1 MYLLV
6 NVLEQTQHLTGIME
20 GFARIGIQGS
30 TVIDST
36 GMGRVLMK
44 THTTSPLMK
53 QINKVL
59 KDLES
64 SNKILLTVVR
74 EKAVLQQAVKVIRSF
89 CGDLNEPGKGILF
102 AIPLEFVEGLR
113 ETD

>member
-6 NVLEQTQHLTGIME
+6 NVLEQTQHLTGILE
-20 GFARIGIQGS
+20 GFARIGIQGA

-44 THTTSPLMK
+44 TNAALPVMK

-64 SNKILLTVVR
+64 SNKTLLTVINDKDLLD
-74 EKAVLQQAVKVIRSF
+74 KAIQVVKSF
-89 CGDLNEPGKGILF
+89 CGDLREPGKGILF
-102 AIPLEFVEGLR
+102 AIALEFVEGLP

>member
-6 NVLEQTQHLTGIME
+6 NVLEQTQHLTAIME

-44 THTTSPLMK
+44 THATSPWMK

-64 SNKILLTVVR
+64 SNKTLLTVVNDKDLLD
-74 EKAVLQQAVKVIRSF
+74 KAIQVVKSF
-89 CGDLNEPGKGILF
+89 CGDMCEPGKGILF
-102 AIPLEFVEGLR
+102 AIPLALVEGLP
-113 ETD
+113 ESD

>member
-1 MYLLV
+1 
-6 NVLEQTQHLTGIME
+6 
-20 GFARIGIQGS
+20 
-30 TVIDST
+30 
-36 GMGRVLMK
+36 MGRVLMK

>member
-6 NVLEQTQHLTGIME
+6 NVLEQTQHLSGILE
-20 GFARIGIQGS
+20 GFAKIGIQGS
-30 TVIDST
+30 TVLDST

-44 THTTSPLMK
+44 TKATLPVMK
-53 QINKVL
+53 QINKVI

-74 EKAVLQQAVKVIRSF
+74 EKAVLEKAVNIIRSF

-102 AIPLEFVEGLR
+102 AIPLEFVEGLP

>member
-44 THTTSPLMK
+44 THRTSPLMK

-64 SNKILLTVVR
+64 SNKILLTVIR
-74 EKAVLQQAVKVIRSF
+74 EKTVLQEAIKVIRSF
-89 CGDLNEPGKGILF
+89 CGDLKDPGKGILF
-102 AIPLEFVEGLR
+102 AIPLEIVEGLP

>member
-6 NVLEQTQHLTGIME
+6 SVLEQKQHLPGILE
-20 GFARIGIQGS
+20 GFAKIGIQGS

-44 THTTSPLMK
+44 TSATLPVMEH
-53 QINKVL
+53 INKIL

-64 SNKILLTVVR
+64 SNKTMLTVVR
-74 EKAVLQQAVKVIRSF
+74 EKAVLEKAVDVIRSF
-89 CGDLNEPGKGILF
+89 SGDLNEPGKGIVF
-102 AIPLEFVEGLR
+102 AFPLEFVEGLA